1 MTMSVILKR
10 PIVTEKST
18 RLMEQGR
25 YVFEIASTAT
35 KLQVKEAVEHAFEVK
50 VVAVNTQHVRGK
62 RRRLGPRF
70 TEKPSWKK
78 AVVTLA
84 PGNKITLFE
93 GV

>member
-1 MTMSVILKR
+1 MATSVVLKR
-10 PIVTEKST
+10 PVVTEKST

-25 YVFEIASTAT
+25 YVFEIAETAT
-35 KLQVKEAVEHAFEVK
+35 KLDVKQAVEAAFEVK
-50 VVAVNTQHVRGK
+50 VIAVNTQHVSGK

-78 AVVTLA
+78 ALVTLA

>member
-1 MTMSVILKR
+1 MTTTVVLKR

-25 YVFEIASTAT
+25 YVFEIAATAT
-35 KLQVKEAVEHAFEVK
+35 KLQVKEAVESAFEVK